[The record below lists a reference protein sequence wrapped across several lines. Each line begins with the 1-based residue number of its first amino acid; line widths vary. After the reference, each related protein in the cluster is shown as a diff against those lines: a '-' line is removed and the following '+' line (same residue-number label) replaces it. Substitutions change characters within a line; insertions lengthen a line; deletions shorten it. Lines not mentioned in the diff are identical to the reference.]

1 MTDINAHKH
10 PKTHTPSTSITPL
23 PILLSDQASSCSSL
37 WKEITQTIFSLF
49 GSSPTPPRRAILM
62 EFGRFVWLERKD
74 HALEL
79 YDAGFFGKGSLSR
92 SKPTWHERHS
102 SQSENSPFLEQIT
115 VDRRKQRREKKRLDK
130 GSLVDDRMDILHD
143 TYSSAE
149 ILDLIEGQDIE
160 CLQLDLLEAF
170 FLAFSLNALEI
181 CDTSQRVLSVKECW
195 DIFGRIFACSSHDP
209 EHSLQ
214 LPVACQ
220 PNIFNAHY
228 AAYHYYRS
236 LGWVPKNGAKF
247 GVDFVL
253 YQSGPRFRHA
263 DFAVVV
269 LPQNETSD
277 KTTSSRSWKWLLG
290 VNRVC
295 TQVKKTLVL
304 CYVSVPQYKGD
315 FDISLL
321 RNCTIQQVV
330 LKRWS
335 AEKNRETK

>member
-1 MTDINAHKH
+1 MSHLKH
-10 PKTHTPSTSITPL
+10 TSTSVPL
-23 PILLSDQASSCSSL
+23 PILLSDQTSSWFL
-37 WKEITQTIFSLF
+37 WWKKIIQTVSFF
-49 GSSPTPPRRAILM
+49 VDPKPPRKAILM
-62 EFGRFVWLERKD
+62 EYGRFVWLERRD

-92 SKPTWHERHS
+92 SKPTWHERHG
-102 SQSENSPFLEQIT
+102 SQSDKSPYLEQIT
-115 VDRRKQRREKKRLDK
+115 VDRRRQRREKKRLDK
-130 GSLVDDRMDILHD
+130 GGSTDNRTDILND
-143 TYSSAE
+143 TYSSPE
-149 ILDLIEGQDIE
+149 LLDLVEGQDIE

-195 DIFGRIFACSSHDP
+195 HLFGRIFTSSSHDP
-209 EHSLQ
+209 EHSLHT
-214 LPVACQ
+214 PAACQ

-228 AAYHYYRS
+228 AAYHHYRS

-263 DFAVVV
+263 DFGVVV
-269 LPQNETSD
+269 LPHNEILDETSG
-277 KTTSSRSWKWLLG
+277 SRSWKWLLG
-290 VNRVC
+290 LNRVC

-304 CYVSVPQYKGD
+304 CYVFVPQD
-315 FDISLL
+315 QPDLNTLL
-321 RNCTIQQVV
+321 RTYTIQEVV

-335 AEKNRETK
+335 AEKNRE